1 MAAWRSTLSL
11 EQVTVIGLFFFF
23 LTLRSVKYISKR
35 RFMRNPGRANVQV
48 RMQKRKTG
56 GRV

>member
-1 MAAWRSTLSL
+1 MEVHTQFGAGDGNKT
-11 EQVTVIGLFFFF
+11 FFF

-35 RFMRNPGRANVQV
+35 RFMRNPGRANAQV
-48 RMQKRKTG
+48 RMQKKKTG